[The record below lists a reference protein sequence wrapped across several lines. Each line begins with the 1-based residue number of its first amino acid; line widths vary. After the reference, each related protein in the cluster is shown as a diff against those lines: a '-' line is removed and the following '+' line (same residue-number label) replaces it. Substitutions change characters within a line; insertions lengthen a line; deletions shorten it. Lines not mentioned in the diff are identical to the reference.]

1 MSSPRKR
8 CTLISPKSSVLPK
21 TRYSPCFSKN
31 QALANRQWTQRQ
43 SQNSTYKLPKTARS
57 SVRSLSGQS
66 DSFAARVRSNVE
78 FPTRRKER
86 NHICLSLLPRSQGLS
101 EFLTHSCSTWR
112 DKDTFSS
119 GLTKKR
125 SASQSRLT
133 VREQGA
139 RSCHRIPILIITV

>member
-1 MSSPRKR
+1 M
-8 CTLISPKSSVLPK
+8 
-21 TRYSPCFSKN
+21 
-31 QALANRQWTQRQ
+31 
-43 SQNSTYKLPKTARS
+43 
-57 SVRSLSGQS
+57 
-66 DSFAARVRSNVE
+66 E

-86 NHICLSLLPRSQGLS
+86 NHTCLSLLPRSQGLS

-133 VREQGA
+133 VREQGGSVLPPHSNFDRNCLA
-139 RSCHRIPILIITV
+139 NLTLGPTYLFSFSRYP